1 MHGEWSRNV
10 GENKNVENQVPI
22 SRLCWLPRFID
33 SKQLQKRQRCCEY
46 RSICDGPK
54 QREQSAAWKKK
65 LRDAIVLVPLASARA
80 SLTHISASTLARFV
94 AVPSLKD
101 RSSSSSS
108 STQHDAFMLLF
119 ARCCLVY
126 VILHPSSLCLF
137 HSRCNCCA
145 GEKQVFQ
152 PGLLFLSFRVGWD
165 AIRISF
171 LRLPSWSILFC
182 SFITLRVF
190 CENGIRCVFCA

>member
-1 MHGEWSRNV
+1 MDPSRERKARHGRKS
-10 GENKNVENQVPI
+10 
-22 SRLCWLPRFID
+22 
-33 SKQLQKRQRCCEY
+33 CEMPSYWY
-46 RSICDGPK
+46 RW
-54 QREQSAAWKKK
+54 R
-65 LRDAIVLVPLASARA
+65 VRA
-80 SLTHISASTLARFV
+80 SLTHISASSLARFV
-94 AVPSLKD
+94 VEPSLKD

-152 PGLLFLSFRVGWD
+152 PGLLFLSLQVGWD

-190 CENGIRCVFCA
+190 CENGIRCVFLCINLRFNKNTSRRLPHCAALQAAQAAIYANFTADCSAETHYSWF